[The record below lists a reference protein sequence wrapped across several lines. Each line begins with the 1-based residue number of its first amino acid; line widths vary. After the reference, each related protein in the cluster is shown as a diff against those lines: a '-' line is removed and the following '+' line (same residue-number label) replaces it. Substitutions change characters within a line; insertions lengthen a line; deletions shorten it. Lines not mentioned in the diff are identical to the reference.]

1 MQLHLLIVAVIQ
13 DSITYKTVKALAL
26 VGAFFVVARSPAQT
40 IYGKAASN
48 NEYKYLFLE
57 EVIGGN
63 AYAIDSIIISDGK
76 YHFNKPESP
85 IGYYR
90 LSFSEENRIDFIN
103 DQNPIEINFNSSIL
117 QNDLEVIQSKE
128 NKILWQYKYFS
139 KEKQKELKRIKVLQS
154 HEEKGSHE
162 WSILQSKRDSILLE
176 KSTYLATLCSE
187 NPETLFTRLVGAT
200 QKKHYLEKEEE
211 KNRFFEHINFSDPIM
226 VRSSILPSLMM
237 NYFQLHTEY
246 SEEGFKE
253 SIDKILSLSR
263 ANTINYEFC
272 LNFILTLFNRVGP
285 DIVFQYVVEKYLLDG
300 GCSDANISEH
310 ISELAENY
318 RAVQPGNLAPMFMAQ
333 TTKGDTLVL
342 KEYIKNS
349 EYTVLY
355 FWSSHCGFC
364 VQSKPDLELWQAKN
378 QKVKVLAISVDQ
390 SEVELT
396 VYLKEN
402 EVKWD
407 VICDY
412 KGWKSDIILSYKIH
426 KTPSFYVI
434 NKRGIIMAK
443 PANIADLTELSFW

>member
-1 MQLHLLIVAVIQ
+1 MCIDAVIQ
-13 DSITYKTVKALAL
+13 DSIAFKALKAL
-26 VGAFFVVARSPAQT
+26 VLTVVFFVAASSSAQI
-40 IYGKAASN
+40 IYGNTGSN
-48 NEYKYLFLE
+48 NEHKYLFLE

-63 AYAIDSIIISDGK
+63 AYVIDSMRINNGQ
-76 YHFNKPESP
+76 YQFNKPESP
-85 IGYYR
+85 KGYYR
-90 LSFSEENRIDFIN
+90 LSYAEQNRIDFIN
-103 DQNPIEINFNSSIL
+103 DQNPIEINFNSTIL

-128 NKILWQYKYFS
+128 NKILWQYKYYS
-139 KEKQKELKRIKVLQS
+139 KAKQKELKSIMVMQSNEVKGKPEWNALQS
-154 HEEKGSHE
+154 V
-162 WSILQSKRDSILLE
+162 RDSILLE

-200 QKKHYLEKEEE
+200 QKEKYLDKEEE
-211 KNRFFEHINFSDPIM
+211 KNRFFEHIDFSDPIM

-246 SEEGFKE
+246 SEEGFIE
-253 SIDKILSLSR
+253 SIDRILSLSR
-263 ANTINYEFC
+263 ANTTNYEFC

-300 GCSDANISEH
+300 GCSDSNISEH

-364 VQSKPDLELWQAKN
+364 AQSKPDLELWQAKN
-378 QKVKVLAISVDQ
+378 QNVKVLAISVDQ

-407 VICDY
+407 LICDY
-412 KGWKSDIILSYKIH
+412 KGWKSDIILNYKIH

-434 NKRGIIMAK
+434 NERGIIMAR